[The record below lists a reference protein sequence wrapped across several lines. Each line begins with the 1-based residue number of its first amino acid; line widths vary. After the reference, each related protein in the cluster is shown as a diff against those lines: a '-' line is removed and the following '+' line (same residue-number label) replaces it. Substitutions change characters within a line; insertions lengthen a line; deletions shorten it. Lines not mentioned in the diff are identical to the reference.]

1 MVKLPVF
8 PIGENRRP
16 LAVAAALAL
25 GAGVTWNISNV
36 GAVADPLADAY
47 GVPLATVGV
56 FTTALFVT
64 HLLAQ
69 LPAGRAADRIG
80 ARRVG
85 FLALVAVVV
94 GNLVLLVAPEPALAI
109 VARAVVGLGSG
120 AGFVAGADYV
130 RSAGSS
136 PVLQGIYGGST
147 MAGGGLAIAVV
158 PQLEPWLGWRA
169 PYWSA
174 LVVAVATALVL
185 AASRLDLVAQSH
197 KVGLLADRRL
207 LRLGLLHGATFGLSV
222 VAANWVVPL
231 LERQGHP
238 RGAAA
243 ALGSLLLLAG
253 IVTRPLGGLVVG
265 RRAALAAALVA
276 GSAAFVVLAAPL
288 PLAALGVAAAVAGL
302 AAGLPFAAVFSGAQA
317 TRPDAPAAAVG
328 FVNVWAIA
336 VIVAGTPLLG
346 LTFSLPGDGRIGFA
360 CLAFLWAAALAAIP
374 RPPRSRPTGSG
385 TRSGTPSARP

>member
-1 MVKLPVF
+1 MAL
-8 PIGENRRP
+8 
-16 LAVAAALAL
+16 LTAV
-25 GAGVTWNISNV
+25 
-36 GAVADPLADAY
+36 
-47 GVPLATVGV
+47 
-56 FTTALFVT
+56 
-64 HLLAQ
+64 
-69 LPAGRAADRIG
+69 
-80 ARRVG
+80 
-85 FLALVAVVV
+85 
-94 GNLVLLVAPEPALAI
+94 
-109 VARAVVGLGSG
+109 
-120 AGFVAGADYV
+120 
-130 RSAGSS
+130 
-136 PVLQGIYGGST
+136 
-147 MAGGGLAIAVV
+147 
-158 PQLEPWLGWRA
+158 
-169 PYWSA
+169 
-174 LVVAVATALVL
+174 VL

-207 LRLGLLHGATFGLSV
+207 LRLGVLHGATFGLSV

-265 RRAALAAALVA
+265 RRAAFAAALVA
-276 GSAAFVVLAAPL
+276 GSAALAVLAAPL

-360 CLAFLWAAALAAIP
+360 CLAVLWAAALVAIP
-374 RPPRSRPTGSG
+374 RRR
-385 TRSGTPSARP
+385 